1 VHRMIVAVIDPAN
14 TPHGYN
20 WTFAFPMLLFIVI
33 AAILYALFS
42 RPHRRVPARRIS
54 AVAAADVPDAG
65 TARAAS
71 VAGGLSVS
79 AGGGVSESASE
90 PSGAHLAA
98 SATSATADDPG
109 EGAGES
115 APAADTDKG
124 SEASE

>member
-1 VHRMIVAVIDPAN
+1 MHRMIVAMIDPAN

-54 AVAAADVPDAG
+54 AATAAVGQTAGATVAA
-65 TARAAS
+65 S
-71 VAGGLSVS
+71 S
-79 AGGGVSESASE
+79 APAT
-90 PSGAHLAA
+90 A
-98 SATSATADDPG
+98 SATPAAAEPAAD
-109 EGAGES
+109 GES
-115 APAADTDKG
+115 AAEPAQPAADSGEG

>member
-33 AAILYALFS
+33 AVILYALFS

-54 AVAAADVPDAG
+54 PVTAAATPSAGAPSGTQVAASTPAAAADGSGAG
-65 TARAAS
+65 
-71 VAGGLSVS
+71 
-79 AGGGVSESASE
+79 ASE
-90 PSGAHLAA
+90 PA
-98 SATSATADDPG
+98 P
-109 EGAGES
+109 EGNAGE
-115 APAADTDKG
+115 G

>member
-1 VHRMIVAVIDPAN
+1 VHRMIVAVIAPAN

-54 AVAAADVPDAG
+54 AVAAG
-65 TARAAS
+65 
-71 VAGGLSVS
+71 VS
-79 AGGGVSESASE
+79 LAGGGGATESHHE
-90 PSGAHLAA
+90 PSGAHVTATTTPAA
-98 SATSATADDPG
+98 D
-109 EGAGES
+109 GAGES
-115 APAADTDKG
+115 EDGSATPPADTGEG